1 MQTPTSN
8 QRGLANG
15 EDKHERLSF
24 SPSHP
29 PPVQP
34 QLPVAS
40 PLTIATTPTSASN
53 GSSDAVA
60 PRRRSTPTALIIDSN
75 AYGGKLSEEQK
86 EERKR
91 KTKSSLKRTPS
102 TAPEDADNHS
112 PAAPPTQLTPTG
124 HSSPASNTSASTA
137 AASAVVV
144 PKSTFLPLPP
154 SSINSVRFAQRIAEL
169 RSPNTTSPPSSS
181 ASSPLYRTS
190 DSEGSDGVDG
200 GVGDDEGD
208 VELDLDMIGA
218 DDAEL
223 SDEGELDSPPSLM
236 FEESSITGSGLHPHS
251 SVASAGSASSPSLAV
266 TAPPYALF
274 LSFVSLAIAV
284 LSMSAV
290 GPMFLFL
297 EKEKE
302 VPPLLAACW
311 RCQAMLIFMLVPTAV
326 EWYHLSAEERSWSHL
341 HVPPSPTVDEGGG
354 ELPQPAVG
362 LSPKHRKG
370 VPSMIEMNDVNRIDA
385 FLDDQSAA
393 AASADDTS
401 SLSDGRKG
409 RQAGAA
415 EDEEYVSYPSHS
427 SDTYPSS
434 FTPRGADGFKRP
446 LRIETVKVQSKM
458 RLVHVSWYVLL
469 VGLTWGASLALWV
482 GALCFTSTARASLFG
497 STYPLILLCWM
508 RWKGVQVSWMEMAG
522 VVVALVGIVISEV
535 VGYFTATERIVDEPP
550 PPPLDVT
557 ASTPVADSG
566 SCQVV
571 NDASTQLV
579 GDLMMILG
587 SFINALNIVY
597 ASRARR
603 VLRLFTYTLTTTT
616 IVTICLVLLSVLA
629 EHSPPDF
636 SSHGLFG
643 WLADRDMLL
652 MISAFGFVVG
662 CIGVLGQNYAVR
674 YTSPVVFSTAQLLD
688 PGLTA
693 FMSWLAGLER
703 LPSVSTG
710 IGVLVVGVGI
720 AGVVLGEYGRR
731 KDQESVR
738 SYHPVSVQ
746 SDEQPH

>member
-1 MQTPTSN
+1 MQTPTSSGR
-8 QRGLANG
+8 RGSVTA
-15 EDKHERLSF
+15 DDDDRHERLSF
-24 SPSHP
+24 SPDASPALP
-29 PPVQP
+29 PPHP
-34 QLPVAS
+34 LAS
-40 PLTIATTPTSASN
+40 PSATRTSRTSPTN
-53 GSSDAVA
+53 GSPDAVT
-60 PRRRSTPTALIIDSN
+60 PRRGRSIPTPLSIDSN
-75 AYGGKLSEEQK
+75 AYGGKLSEEHKEQK
-86 EERKR
+86 RALR
-91 KTKSSLKRTPS
+91 KSSLKRTPS
-102 TAPEDADNHS
+102 APNGDDDS
-112 PAAPPTQLTPTG
+112 YT
-124 HSSPASNTSASTA
+124 
-137 AASAVVV
+137 AASALTPPTADRTLDSAANVSVAPASSST
-144 PKSTFLPLPP
+144 PKSSFLPVPP
-154 SSINSVRFAQRIAEL
+154 STINSVRFAQRIAEL
-169 RSPNTTSPPSSS
+169 RSPITTSSPASS
-181 ASSPLYRTS
+181 ASSPPYRPS
-190 DSEGSDGVDG
+190 DSDNDDAVG
-200 GVGDDEGD
+200 GADGDDED
-208 VELDLDMIGA
+208 AELDLDMLGA
-218 DDAEL
+218 EDDEL
-223 SDEGELDSPPSLM
+223 SVDGDLDSPAALM
-236 FEESSITGSGLHPHS
+236 FEESSAAKSVS
-251 SVASAGSASSPSLAV
+251 SSASSASPSAATV
-266 TAPPYALF
+266 TAPPYSLL
-274 LSFVSLAIAV
+274 LSFLSLAIAV

-311 RCQAMLIFMLVPTAV
+311 RCQAMLIFMLVPTVV
-326 EWYHLSAEERSWSHL
+326 EWYSMSAEERSWSHL
-341 HVPPSPTVDEGGG
+341 HVPPSPTLNEGGG

-362 LSPKHRKG
+362 GSPKHRKG
-370 VPSMIEMNDVNRIDA
+370 APSMIEMNDVNRIDA

-393 AASADDTS
+393 AASADDEMAVAVV
-401 SLSDGRKG
+401 DKG
-409 RQAGAA
+409 RAGVDG
-415 EDEEYVSYPSHS
+415 DEEYASYPAHL

-434 FTPRGADGFKRP
+434 FTPRSGKRT

-458 RLVHVSWYVLL
+458 RLVHVSWYVLI

-535 VGYFTATERIVDEPP
+535 VGYFTATERIVVEPP
-550 PPPLDVT
+550 PALDIE
-557 ASTPVADSG
+557 AEGDSG

-571 NDASTQLV
+571 SGSSSQLV
-579 GDLMMILG
+579 GDMMMIAG
-587 SFINALNIVY
+587 SVINALNIVY

-603 VLRLFTYTLTTTT
+603 VLRLFTYTLSTTA
-616 IVTICLVLLSVLA
+616 IVTVCLVALSVLA
-629 EHSPPDF
+629 EHSPADF

-643 WLADRDMLL
+643 WLADVDMLL

-731 KDQESVR
+731 KEQESVH

-746 SDEQPH
+746 SDEQPQ

>member
-1 MQTPTSN
+1 MPLPRMQTPTSS
-8 QRGLANG
+8 RRAFSDVDS

-24 SPSHP
+24 SPAPSLP
-29 PPVQP
+29 L
-34 QLPVAS
+34 QLPLPTSS
-40 PLTIATTPTSASN
+40 PLTITTSATTAIN
-53 GSSDAVA
+53 GSSDAVT
-60 PRRRSTPTALIIDSN
+60 PRRRSTPTPLVIDSN

-91 KTKSSLKRTPS
+91 KKKSSLKRSS
-102 TAPEDADNHS
+102 TNTKDDDHS
-112 PAAPPTQLTPTG
+112 T
-124 HSSPASNTSASTA
+124 STA
-137 AASAVVV
+137 AAAHTPLSLTPASHI
-144 PKSTFLPLPP
+144 STPATTSTPIATAPTKPSFLSPP

-169 RSPNTTSPPSSS
+169 RSPNTTSPTSSS
-181 ASSPLYRTS
+181 ASSPLYRPS
-190 DSEGSDGVDG
+190 DSDNSDGVDG
-200 GVGDDEGD
+200 GVGDDED
-208 VELDLDMIGA
+208 VELDLDMIGP

-223 SDEGELDSPPSLM
+223 SDDGELDSPPSLM
-236 FEESSITGSGLHPHS
+236 FEESSMAGSGAHS
-251 SVASAGSASSPSLAV
+251 HSVSTAASVVSSSSSV

-311 RCQAMLIFMLVPTAV
+311 RCQAMLIFMIVPTAV
-326 EWYHLSAEERSWSHL
+326 EWYHLSVEERSWSHL

-362 LSPKHRKG
+362 VSPKHRKG

-393 AASADDTS
+393 AASADETS
-401 SLSDGRKG
+401 ATDSGR
-409 RQAGAA
+409 RPAVA
-415 EDEEYVSYPSHS
+415 EDNDEYPSYPVHS

-434 FTPRGADGFKRP
+434 FTPRGADGKRH

-550 PPPLDVT
+550 PALDIT
-557 ASTPVADSG
+557 ASTPTADSG

-571 NDASTQLV
+571 NGSSTQLI

-603 VLRLFTYTLTTTT
+603 VLRLFTYTLSTTT
-616 IVTICLVLLSVLA
+616 IVTICLVLLSALA
-629 EHSPPDF
+629 EHSPADF

-643 WLADRDMLL
+643 WLADLDMLL

-693 FMSWLAGLER
+693 FMSWLAGLEK

-731 KDQESVR
+731 KEQESVH
-738 SYHPVSVQ
+738 SYHAVSVQ